1 MKRMVLLILLIA
13 GAALLV
19 GAGALPQVR
28 SIELPP
34 DNPMSQLKPG
44 PGVEVVR
51 ADCVACHSTDYIV
64 RQPRG
69 DAKRWGAEVKK
80 MISVYGAPV
89 DEADAKVVVNY
100 LATAYGPA
108 EAKETKEKSSAKPG
122 AKTP

>member
-1 MKRMVLLILLIA
+1 MKRMVLLILLIS

-19 GAGALPQVR
+19 SAGSLPQVR

-34 DNPMSQLKPG
+34 DNPMSELKPG

-51 ADCVACHSTDYIV
+51 ANCVACHSTDYIV

-89 DEADAKVVVNY
+89 DEADAKVIVNY

-108 EAKETKEKSSAKPG
+108 EAKEKSTVKPA